1 MSEPTTGPSGGRER
15 IRRAAYD
22 LFSREGTRAVGVDAI
37 IARAG
42 VAMTLYRNFA
52 SKDDLILDFL
62 EQREQT
68 WTKDWLQAEVRERA
82 STPRGQLLAIFDT
95 FSDWFVQ
102 PDFEGCAF
110 LTIMV
115 EINDPTSRI
124 HQATVRHLA
133 NIRIFLSELAEA
145 AGAADPDAFA
155 RKWHILMKGSIM
167 AAHEGDTD
175 AGRRARELGELF
187 LQSQGILADE
197 DRSVW

>member
-1 MSEPTTGPSGGRER
+1 
-15 IRRAAYD
+15 
-22 LFSREGTRAVGVDAI
+22 VDSV

-42 VAMTLYRNFA
+42 VAKMTLYRNFA

-62 EQREQT
+62 EQREQL
-68 WTKDWLQAEVRERA
+68 WTKDWLQNEVRERA

-95 FSDWFVQ
+95 FSDWFAE

-133 NIRIFLSELAEA
+133 NIRVFIRELATA
-145 AGAADPDAFA
+145 AGAPDPDAFA

-167 AAHEGDTD
+167 AAHEGDTE
-175 AGRRARELGELF
+175 AAHRAKDMAELLLTSLGMH
-187 LQSQGILADE
+187 AD
-197 DRSVW
+197 